1 MYEKYI
7 INNVKLDEVDKMISD
22 SISTHNRK
30 FDVYF
35 VNCEFKTEFDSN
47 FRIKIKTKYIP
58 NIESKKIIESF
69 IFYYIDCLKL
79 KGYKF

>member
-1 MYEKYI
+1 M
-7 INNVKLDEVDKMISD
+7 DEVDKVISD
-22 SISTHNRK
+22 PISIHNRK

-35 VNCEFKTEFDSN
+35 VTCEFKTEFDNN

-69 IFYYIDCLKL
+69 FILL
-79 KGYKF
+79 